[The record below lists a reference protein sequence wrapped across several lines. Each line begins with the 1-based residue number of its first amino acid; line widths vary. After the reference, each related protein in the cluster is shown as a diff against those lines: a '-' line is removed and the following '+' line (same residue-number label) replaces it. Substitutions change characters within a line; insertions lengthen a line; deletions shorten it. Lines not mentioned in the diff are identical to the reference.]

1 MFSLSFLLLL
11 FFSRTQVEISLRTD
25 VFPVVTSLHPK
36 SNVREPERQNN
47 FRDVIPFVL
56 MLASQMKGEN
66 TALVTPRD
74 LARWR
79 VLGFGES

>member
-1 MFSLSFLLLL
+1 
-11 FFSRTQVEISLRTD
+11 
-25 VFPVVTSLHPK
+25 
-36 SNVREPERQNN
+36 
-47 FRDVIPFVL
+47 